1 MQERKFLQCRRAMSP
16 LIALLVSLSVTQT
29 GFSQE
34 PAATEPEALTEVTID
49 QELLPMEELT
59 VVAPQ
64 SLQAMRNG
72 LVRAEDDV
80 LSVFNDLN
88 DDNDFDI
95 HCQKERPTSSY
106 IAVRTCRARFVDRL
120 TAQASADWMGGFP
133 YVDPR
138 GELSYQGSLLR
149 QKFSEVLEENPA
161 LHDALVRYYNLKT
174 TYDVETDQRF
184 SDDSFLSR

>member
-1 MQERKFLQCRRAMSP
+1 MRERKILPCRCATSS
-16 LIALLVSLSVTQT
+16 LIALLVSLSVIQT

-34 PAATEPEALTEVTID
+34 PAATEQEALAEVTID
-49 QELLPMEELT
+49 QDFRAMEELT
-59 VVAPQ
+59 VIAPQ
-64 SLQAMRNG
+64 SLQSMRDG

-80 LSVFNDLN
+80 LAVFNDLN

-120 TAQASADWMGGFP
+120 TAQASSDWLGGLG

-138 GELSYQGSLLR
+138 GELSQYGALLR

-161 LHDALVRYYNLKT
+161 LHDALLRYYNLRT
-174 TYDVETDQRF
+174 TYDAETDQRF

>member
-1 MQERKFLQCRRAMSP
+1 MRESKILQCRSATSA
-16 LIALLVSLSVTQT
+16 LIALLVSLSVIQT

-34 PAATEPEALTEVTID
+34 PAATEQEALDEVRIE
-49 QELLPMEELT
+49 QEFRAMEELT
-59 VVAPQ
+59 VIAPQ
-64 SLQAMRNG
+64 SLQSMRDG

-95 HCQKERPTSSY
+95 YCQKETPTASY
-106 IAVRTCRARFVDRL
+106 IAVRVCRARFVDRL
-120 TAQASADWMGGFP
+120 TAQASSDWLGGAP

-138 GELSYQGSLLR
+138 GELSYHGSLLQ

-174 TYDVETDQRF
+174 TYDVETGQRF
-184 SDDSFLSR
+184 SGDSFLSR

>member
-1 MQERKFLQCRRAMSP
+1 MRERIFLQCRSATPP
-16 LIALLVSLSVTQT
+16 LIALLVSLSVIQAS
-29 GFSQE
+29 FSQE
-34 PAATEPEALTEVTID
+34 PAATEPETLTEVTID
-49 QELLPMEELT
+49 QEPLPMEELT

-64 SLQAMRNG
+64 SLQSMRDG

-80 LSVFNDLN
+80 LAIFNDYN
-88 DDNDFDI
+88 DDDDFDI
-95 HCQKERPTSSY
+95 HCQKERPTASY

-138 GELSYQGSLLR
+138 GELSQYGALLR
-149 QKFSEVLEENPA
+149 IKFSEVLEENPA
-161 LHDALVRYYNLKT
+161 LYNALLRYYNLRT
-174 TYDVETDQRF
+174 TYDAETDQRF